1 MVLLTFLKQHVYCL
15 GLFTPFSFENLISSC
30 FSYRE
35 PVSKDEAEDYLD
47 IISQPMD
54 LQTMLGKFSQGSY
67 RHCQDFME
75 DMKRVFSNAEEYNH
89 EGSDVLSCM
98 VKTEQTF
105 VELLQKLLPGL
116 TYLRRRSR
124 KRIRHP
130 PTTSEEDEEEEEEP
144 KKLQNGKAKRRS
156 GRIRRNCRDRGSESE
171 EEEEEEEYG
180 AGRRRSKRTSATS
193 GKDYREQNSD
203 GECDTRGRRRRG
215 RRKALEES
223 SEEEGSAQHRS
234 SRRRKH

>member
-1 MVLLTFLKQHVYCL
+1 MFIRQENVI
-15 GLFTPFSFENLISSC
+15 SFG

-54 LQTMLGKFSQGSY
+54 LQTMLEKFSQGSY

-75 DMKRVFSNAEEYNH
+75 DMKLVFSNAEEYNH

-130 PTTSEEDEEEEEEP
+130 PTTSEEEDEEEEP
-144 KKLQNGKAKRRS
+144 QKLQNVKSKRRS
-156 GRIRRNCRDRGSESE
+156 VRIRQNCRDGESESE
-171 EEEEEEEYG
+171 DEEAEYG
-180 AGRRRSKRTSATS
+180 AGRRRSKRSSATS

-203 GECDTRGRRRRG
+203 GECDTRGRRRKG
-215 RRKALEES
+215 GRKALGES
-223 SEEEGSAQHRS
+223 SDEEGSAQQRS
-234 SRRRKH
+234 SKRRKH